1 MLGKVYSLI
10 PRGLK
15 PRLLRRGWLWPL
27 GHSALKEYLALAWVG
42 SILIVF
48 ILAISGSEVLFA
60 EPATPDVL
68 KIGSI
73 SQDEKKQADSWTHI
87 FDSVHG
93 FIEAVYGPKFS
104 GDKLTQKNDYNL
116 LEQRLQLKVAYRPQK
131 PAWLAS
137 WNPEFFYKG
146 DLLSDKYKETLRYQ
160 IREANGLVSPLSWM
174 DVKLGRQIL
183 TWGTGDYLFINDV
196 FPKDYESFFI
206 GRDDEYL
213 KAPSDAGKFSIYNH
227 LVSMDVVVIP
237 FFTSDVSIN
246 GDRLS
251 FYDNFLGRIAG
262 KESNRIFT
270 EPAVQF
276 ENTEI
281 ATRLYRNF
289 GEYETAIYAFKG
301 FFNQPVGIKNES
313 TKEVFYPKL
322 AVFGASIR
330 GPAPSVGGIVSSEV
344 GYSDSLQDRSGKNR
358 LIENSAMK
366 YLLGYERDFQK
377 DLRAGIQYFLEQ
389 MLNFDEFKANSQSG
403 DISRDE
409 FRQLLTFRITKSFWL
424 QTLEASLFT
433 FYSPTDSDACIR
445 PRLAWQANDRWRFI
459 VGANIFFGKHDW
471 TQFGQLEGNDNFY
484 IRIRYGF

>member
-1 MLGKVYSLI
+1 MLGKVYSL
-10 PRGLK
+10 
-15 PRLLRRGWLWPL
+15 
-27 GHSALKEYLALAWVG
+27 
-42 SILIVF
+42 ILIVF
-48 ILAISGSEVLFA
+48 ILAISTSEVLSA
-60 EPATPDVL
+60 ESAPPDSL
-68 KIGSI
+68 KIESI
-73 SQDEKKQADSWTHI
+73 FQDEKKQADSWIHI

-93 FIEAVYGPKFS
+93 FIESAYGPKFA
-104 GDKLTQKNDYNL
+104 GDKLTRKNDYNL
-116 LEQRLQLKVAYRPQK
+116 LEQRLQLKAAYRPRK

-146 DLLSDKYKETLRYQ
+146 DLLSDEYKETLRYQ
-160 IREANGLVSPLSWM
+160 IREGYGLVSPLSWM

-196 FPKDYESFFI
+196 FPKDYESFFT
-206 GRDDEYL
+206 GRDDECL

-237 FFTSDVSIN
+237 SFTPDVSIR
-246 GDRLS
+246 GDRVS

-270 EPAVQF
+270 EPAVQPK
-276 ENTEI
+276 NTEI

-313 TKEVFYPKL
+313 AKEVFYPKL

-330 GPAPSVGGIVSSEV
+330 GPAPSLGGIASGEV
-344 GYSDSLQDRSGKNR
+344 GYSDSWQDTNGKNR
-358 LIENSAMK
+358 LIENSALK
-366 YLLGYERDFQK
+366 YLLGYERDFPK
-377 DLRAGIQYFLEQ
+377 DWRAGMQYFAEQ

-403 DISRDE
+403 DIPRDE
-409 FRQLLTFRITKSFWL
+409 FRQLLTFRITKLFWL

-433 FYSPTDSDACIR
+433 FYSPTDSDAYLR
-445 PRLAWQANDRWRFI
+445 PRLAWQANDRWKLTA
-459 VGANIFFGKHDW
+459 GANIFFGKHDW
-471 TQFGQLEGNDNFY
+471 TEFDQLEGNDNFY
-484 IRIRYGF
+484 LRLRYSF

>member
-1 MLGKVYSLI
+1 MS
-10 PRGLK
+10 
-15 PRLLRRGWLWPL
+15 
-27 GHSALKEYLALAWVG
+27 
-42 SILIVF
+42 F
-48 ILAISGSEVLFA
+48 ILVVYTSEVLFA
-60 EPATPDVL
+60 EPTPPDFP

-73 SQDEKKQADSWTHI
+73 SQDENKPPDPCTNI
-87 FDSVHG
+87 FDTVHG
-93 FIEAVYGPKFS
+93 FMETAYGPKFS
-104 GDKLTQKNDYNL
+104 GDKLTQKNNYNL
-116 LEQRLQLKVAYRPQK
+116 LEQRLQLKAAYRPQK

-146 DLLSDKYKETLRYQ
+146 DLLLDEYKETLRYQ
-160 IREANGLVSPLSWM
+160 IREAYGLVSPLSWM
-174 DVKLGRQIL
+174 DIKLGRQIL

-213 KAPSDAGKFSIYNH
+213 KAPSDAGKFSIFSP

-237 FFTSDVSIN
+237 SFTPDVSLG

-270 EPAVQF
+270 EPAVQSK
-276 ENTEI
+276 NAEI

-289 GEYETAIYAFKG
+289 GEYEAAIYAFKG
-301 FFNQPVGIKNES
+301 YFNQPVGIKNES

-322 AVFGASIR
+322 TVFGASIR
-330 GPAPSVGGIVSSEV
+330 GPAPFVGGIASGEV

-366 YLLGYERDFQK
+366 YLLGYERDFPK
-377 DLRAGIQYFLEQ
+377 DWRIGIQYFVEQ
-389 MLNFDEFKANSQSG
+389 MLGFDEFKANSQPG
-403 DISRDE
+403 DIPRDE
-409 FRQLLTFRITKSFWL
+409 FRQLFTFRVTKLFWL

-433 FYSPTDSDACIR
+433 FYSPTGSDVYLR
-445 PRLAWQANDRWRFI
+445 PRIAWQASDRWKLT

-471 TQFGQLEGNDNFY
+471 TEFGQLEGNDNFY
-484 IRIRYGF
+484 IRIRYSF

>member
-1 MLGKVYSLI
+1 MENNFLGKVCSF
-10 PRGLK
+10 
-15 PRLLRRGWLWPL
+15 
-27 GHSALKEYLALAWVG
+27 
-42 SILIVF
+42 ILIAF
-48 ILAISGSEVLFA
+48 ILAVSVSEVLFA
-60 EPATPDVL
+60 EPASLDSE
-68 KIGSI
+68 KIGNI
-73 SQDEKKQADSWTHI
+73 PRDERKSPDAWAKV

-93 FIEAVYGPKFS
+93 FIEAAYGPKFS

-116 LEQRLQLKVAYRPQK
+116 LEQRLQLKVDYRPQK

-146 DLLSDKYKETLRYQ
+146 DLLSDEYKETLRYQ
-160 IREANGLVSPLSWM
+160 IREVYGFVSPLSWM

-213 KAPSDAGKFSIYNH
+213 KAPSDAGKFSVFSR

-237 FFTSDVSIN
+237 SFTPDVSIR

-262 KESNRIFT
+262 EESSRIFT
-270 EPAVQF
+270 EPAVQPK
-276 ENTEI
+276 NTEI
-281 ATRLYRNF
+281 ATRLYRNLR
-289 GEYETAIYAFKG
+289 EYETAIYAFKG

-330 GPAPSVGGIVSSEV
+330 GPVPSVGGIASGEI
-344 GYSDSLQDRSGKNR
+344 GYSDSLQDRSGENR
-358 LIENSAMK
+358 LIENSGMK
-366 YLLGYERDFQK
+366 YLLGYERDFPK
-377 DLRAGIQYFLEQ
+377 DWRIGTQYFVEQ
-389 MLNFDEFKANSQSG
+389 MLNFDEFKTNSQPG
-403 DISRDE
+403 DIPRDE
-409 FRQLLTFRITKSFWL
+409 FRQLLTFRITKLFWL

-433 FYSPTDSDACIR
+433 FYSPADIDAYIR
-445 PRLAWQANDRWRFI
+445 SRLTWQANDRWKLT

-484 IRIRYGF
+484 IRIRYSF

>member
-1 MLGKVYSLI
+1 MS
-10 PRGLK
+10 
-15 PRLLRRGWLWPL
+15 
-27 GHSALKEYLALAWVG
+27 
-42 SILIVF
+42 F
-48 ILAISGSEVLFA
+48 ILVVSTSEVLFA
-60 EPATPDVL
+60 EPTPPDFP

-73 SQDEKKQADSWTHI
+73 SQDEKKPPDPCTNI
-87 FDSVHG
+87 FDTVHG
-93 FIEAVYGPKFS
+93 FMEAAYGPKFL
-104 GDKLTQKNDYNL
+104 GDKLTQKNNYNL
-116 LEQRLQLKVAYRPQK
+116 LEQRLQLKAAYRPQK

-146 DLLSDKYKETLRYQ
+146 DLLLDEYKETLRYQ
-160 IREANGLVSPLSWM
+160 IREAYGLVSPLSWM
-174 DVKLGRQIL
+174 DIKIGRQIL

-213 KAPSDAGKFSIYNH
+213 KAPSDAGKFSIFSP

-237 FFTSDVSIN
+237 SFTPDVSLR

-270 EPAVQF
+270 EPAVQPK
-276 ENTEI
+276 NTEI

-301 FFNQPVGIKNES
+301 YFNQPVGIKNES

-330 GPAPSVGGIVSSEV
+330 GPAPSVGGIASGEI

-366 YLLGYERDFQK
+366 YLLGYERDFPK
-377 DLRAGIQYFLEQ
+377 DWRIGMQYFVEQ
-389 MLNFDEFKANSQSG
+389 MLNFDEFKANSQPG
-403 DISRDE
+403 DIPRDE
-409 FRQLLTFRITKSFWL
+409 FRQLLTFRITKLLWL

-433 FYSPTDSDACIR
+433 FYSPTDSDAYIR
-445 PRLAWQANDRWRFI
+445 PRFAWQVNDRWKLT

-471 TQFGQLEGNDNFY
+471 TEFGQLEDNDNFY
-484 IRIRYGF
+484 IRLRYSF

>member
-1 MLGKVYSLI
+1 MS
-10 PRGLK
+10 GLV
-15 PRLLRRGWLWPL
+15 R
-27 GHSALKEYLALAWVG
+27 
-42 SILIVF
+42 SIIIVSF
-48 ILAISGSEVLFA
+48 ILVVSSSKVLFA
-60 EPATPDVL
+60 EPAPPDSL

-73 SQDEKKQADSWTHI
+73 PKDENKPPDPWAKI

-93 FIEAVYGPKFS
+93 FIESAYGPKFS

-116 LEQRLQLKVAYRPQK
+116 LEQRLQLKVDYRPQK

-137 WNPEFFYKG
+137 WNPQVFFKG
-146 DLLSDKYKETLRYQ
+146 DLLADEYKETLRYQ
-160 IREANGLVSPLSWM
+160 IREANGLVSPFSWM

-213 KAPSDAGKFSIYNH
+213 KVPSDAGKFSVYSH

-237 FFTSDVSIN
+237 SFTPDVSIAGS

-262 KESNRIFT
+262 KDSNQIFT
-270 EPAVQF
+270 EPGFQPK
-276 ENTEI
+276 NTEI

-289 GEYETAIYAFKG
+289 GEYETAMYAFKG
-301 FFNQPVGIKNES
+301 FYNEPVGIKNES

-330 GPAPSVGGIVSSEV
+330 GPAPLSIGGIASGEV
-344 GYSDSLQDRSGKNR
+344 GYFDSLEDRNGENR
-358 LIENSAMK
+358 LIENSSMK
-366 YLLGYERDFQK
+366 YLLGYERDFPK
-377 DLRAGIQYFLEQ
+377 DFRLGFQYYVEQ
-389 MLNFDEFKANSQSG
+389 MLNFDEFKANSQPG
-403 DISRDE
+403 DIPRDE
-409 FRQLLTFRITKSFWL
+409 FRQLLTFRITKLFWM

-433 FYSPTDSDACIR
+433 FYSPTDSDAYLR
-445 PRLAWQANDRWRFI
+445 PRLSWQASDRWKWT

-471 TQFGQLEGNDNFY
+471 TEFGQLEGDDNIY
-484 IRIRYGF
+484 IRLRYSF

>member
-1 MLGKVYSLI
+1 LENNLLGKVCSLI
-10 PRGLK
+10 
-15 PRLLRRGWLWPL
+15 
-27 GHSALKEYLALAWVG
+27 
-42 SILIVF
+42 LIAF
-48 ILAISGSEVLFA
+48 ILAISISEVLFA
-60 EPATPDVL
+60 ELASIDSE
-68 KIGSI
+68 KIGNI
-73 SQDEKKQADSWTHI
+73 PQDEKKPPDPWTKI

-93 FIEAVYGPKFS
+93 FIEAAYGPKFS
-104 GDKLTQKNDYNL
+104 GDKLTQKNDYNF

-137 WNPEFFYKG
+137 WNSEFFYKG
-146 DLLSDKYKETLRYQ
+146 DLLSDEYKETVRYQ
-160 IREANGLVSPLSWM
+160 IREAYGLVSPLSWM

-213 KAPSDAGKFSIYNH
+213 KAPSDAGKFSIFSR

-237 FFTSDVSIN
+237 SFTPDVSIR
-246 GDRLS
+246 GGRLS

-270 EPAVQF
+270 EPAVQPK
-276 ENTEI
+276 NTEI
-281 ATRLYRNF
+281 ATRLYSNF

-330 GPAPSVGGIVSSEV
+330 GPAPSVGGIASGEI

-358 LIENSAMK
+358 LIENSGMK
-366 YLLGYERDFQK
+366 YLLGYERDFPK
-377 DLRAGIQYFLEQ
+377 DWRIGMQYFVEQ
-389 MLNFDEFKANSQSG
+389 MLNFDEFKANSQPG
-403 DISRDE
+403 DIPRDE
-409 FRQLLTFRITKSFWL
+409 FRQLLTFRITKLFWL

-433 FYSPTDSDACIR
+433 FYSPTDSDAYIR
-445 PRLAWQANDRWRFI
+445 PRLAWQANDRWKLT

-484 IRIRYGF
+484 IRIRYSF

>member
-1 MLGKVYSLI
+1 MLGKACSF
-10 PRGLK
+10 
-15 PRLLRRGWLWPL
+15 
-27 GHSALKEYLALAWVG
+27 
-42 SILIVF
+42 ILIAF
-48 ILAISGSEVLFA
+48 ILVISSSEVLFA
-60 EPATPDVL
+60 EPALIDSE
-68 KIGSI
+68 KIGNI
-73 SQDEKKQADSWTHI
+73 PQDERKSPDAWARI

-93 FIEAVYGPKFS
+93 FIEAAYGPKFL
-104 GDKLTQKNDYNL
+104 GDKLTQKNDYSF
-116 LEQRLQLKVAYRPQK
+116 LEQRLQFKVDYRPQK
-131 PAWLAS
+131 PAWLGS
-137 WNPEFFYKG
+137 WNPEFFFKG
-146 DLLSDKYKETLRYQ
+146 DLLADEYKETLRYQ
-160 IREANGLVSPLSWM
+160 IREANGLVSPFSWM

-213 KAPSDAGKFSIYNH
+213 KVPSDAGKFSIYSH
-227 LVSMDVVVIP
+227 LVSMDMVVIP

-262 KESNRIFT
+262 TESDRIFT

-276 ENTEI
+276 KNTEI
-281 ATRLYRNF
+281 ATRLYRNL

-330 GPAPSVGGIVSSEV
+330 GPAPSVGGIVSGEI
-344 GYSDSLQDRSGKNR
+344 GYLDSLQDRNGENR
-358 LIENSAMK
+358 LIENSGMK
-366 YLLGYERDFQK
+366 YLLGYERDFPK
-377 DLRAGIQYFLEQ
+377 DWRIGMQYFMQQ
-389 MLNFDEFKANSQSG
+389 MLNFDEFKANSQPG
-403 DISRDE
+403 DIPRDE
-409 FRQLLTFRITKSFWL
+409 FRQLLTFRITKFFWL

-433 FYSPTDSDACIR
+433 FYSPTDSDAYIR
-445 PRLAWQANDRWRFI
+445 PHLAWQANDRWKLT

-471 TQFGQLEGNDNFY
+471 TEFGQLEGNDNFY
-484 IRIRYGF
+484 MRLRCSF